1 MGREGE
7 VWEGEGEL
15 WEGRVRH
22 RTAAEAWKRKELAQG
37 GEPPPHSPPPHST

>member
-7 VWEGEGEL
+7 VWEGECEAWEGEGEV

-22 RTAAEAWKRKELAQG
+22 AKG
-37 GEPPPHSPPPHST
+37 G